1 MPEDAELEEKE
12 LEDTAIGGGGGGKRQ
27 EYNSCVNTAD
37 SRRSQLLSDFFPVK
51 TSRFSDRRPSSG

>member
-12 LEDTAIGGGGGGKRQ
+12 LEDTAIGGGGGGKHQ

-37 SRRSQLLSDFFPVK
+37 GHSC
-51 TSRFSDRRPSSG
+51 